1 MPLEIVRNDITTMK
15 VDAIVNAA
23 NSSLERGGG
32 VCGAIFAAAGDAE
45 LAMECRAIG
54 HLPVGKAVMTK
65 GYNLPAKNIIHTV
78 GPVWQGGNKNEESLL
93 RSAYRSSLHLAL
105 VNGLESVAFPLLSSG
120 AFGYPK
126 DKALQTAIA
135 AIGEFLLEY
144 ELMVYLVVFDKKAFT
159 LSEKLFRSIKAYI
172 TDSYAERR
180 RTTYGNTTKSRQF
193 EVYDQ
198 LMEYE
203 SELKEVM
210 APSPG
215 LEDLI
220 NHMDLSFSQ
229 MLLKLIDSS
238 GRTDP
243 EVYKRANLDRRHFGK
258 IRNNP
263 DYKPSKNTA
272 LALAVA
278 LELNLDQT
286 ADLLKRAG
294 LALSPSRKFDLIV
307 KYFINEGNYNI
318 FQINEALF
326 FFDETALGG

>member
-32 VCGAIFAAAGDAE
+32 VCGAVFAAAGDAE

-65 GYNLPAKNIIHTV
+65 SYKLPAKNIIHTV

-93 RSAYRSSLHLAL
+93 RSAYRSSLELAL

-135 AIGEFLLEY
+135 AIGEFLLEH
-144 ELMVYLVVFDKKAFT
+144 ELIVYLVVFDKKAFT

-180 RTTYGNTTKSRQF
+180 RTKYGNTTISRQF

-203 SELKEVM
+203 SEPKEVM

-220 NHMDLSFSQ
+220 NHMDLTFSQ

-258 IRNNP
+258 ISNNP

-294 LALSPSRKFDLIV
+294 LALSPSRRFDLIV

-326 FFDETALGG
+326 FFDETTLGG

>member
-1 MPLEIVRNDITTMK
+1 
-15 VDAIVNAA
+15 
-23 NSSLERGGG
+23 
-32 VCGAIFAAAGDAE
+32 
-45 LAMECRAIG
+45 
-54 HLPVGKAVMTK
+54 
-65 GYNLPAKNIIHTV
+65 
-78 GPVWQGGNKNEESLL
+78 
-93 RSAYRSSLHLAL
+93 LAL